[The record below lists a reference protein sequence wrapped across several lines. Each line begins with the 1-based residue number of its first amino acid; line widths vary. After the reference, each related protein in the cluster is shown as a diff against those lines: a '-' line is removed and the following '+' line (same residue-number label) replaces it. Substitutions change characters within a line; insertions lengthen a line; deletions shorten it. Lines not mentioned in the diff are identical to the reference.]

1 MFLDSVFFRRILQ
14 LNMLVTL
21 DSNFFMTWVVGVN
34 FFRGVFGLCF
44 FQANL
49 PLNMLVTLD
58 SNFFHENLWKK
69 LSPPLNMLV
78 YFWEGMKL
86 LSFPPE

>member
-1 MFLDSVFFRRILQ
+1 MKKTGFCD
-14 LNMLVTL
+14 
-21 DSNFFMTWVVGVN
+21 VGCGSEL
-34 FFRGVFGLCF
+34 FWGVFLTL

-69 LSPPLNMLV
+69 LSPRDQKFRWYKYV
-78 YFWEGMKL
+78 HEGLKRENFFL
-86 LSFPPE
+86 